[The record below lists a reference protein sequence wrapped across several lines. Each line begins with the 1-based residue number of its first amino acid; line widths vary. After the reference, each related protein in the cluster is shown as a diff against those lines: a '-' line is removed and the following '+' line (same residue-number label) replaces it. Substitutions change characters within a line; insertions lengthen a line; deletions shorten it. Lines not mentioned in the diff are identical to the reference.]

1 MPVIQVNTN
10 DTRVRL
16 FEQNEKTS
24 YDAMNAVSGAV
35 PTDSGY
41 DHLINLALAMMGELS
56 TNPRPLGFKV
66 TFTGNQVTIGKGIV
80 VRNDGIFKYA
90 GGTYTV
96 NAAAQSGI
104 YEIEMSTLYDS
115 PVSKDYINILT
126 ETIST
131 AVGNSRKNFQ
141 LRLYENYTNSLTPP
155 SPTAGRIKLFDYVTV
170 APGGNI
176 QSVSNPIVAYDTQNG
191 KVPLS
196 GITYLFNAAYAPA
209 SGIVNS
215 DGFMLADGSTVPDGY
230 ALSGWVTPNLVDGSY
245 IEGNM
250 SPSLANIGSNSKII
264 SAAEMPIHS
273 HTMSGTGST
282 VVTDIAFS
290 GGAAP
295 GGYINP
301 SLFAGALNRIKNTP
315 DFQIAMYI
323 LKQSI
328 AVGGSTGNA
337 GASSAFDLR
346 SMRKQGIPLVRVN

>member
-1 MPVIQVNTN
+1 MPVIQVYSN
-10 DTRVRL
+10 DTRIRL

-24 YDAMNAVSGAV
+24 YDAMNAISGAV
-35 PTDSGY
+35 PNDSGY
-41 DHLINLALAMMGELS
+41 DHLINLALAMMGELG

-66 TFTGNQVTIGKGIV
+66 TYTGNQVTIGKGIV
-80 VRNDGIFKYA
+80 VRNDGIFKYS

-104 YEIEMSTLYDS
+104 FEVELSTLFDS
-115 PVSKDYINILT
+115 PVTKEYINILT

-170 APGGNI
+170 APRGNI
-176 QSVSNPIVAYDTQNG
+176 QSISNPIIAYDTQNG
-191 KVPLS
+191 KIPLS
-196 GITYLFNAAYAPA
+196 GVTYLFNAAYAPA
-209 SGIVNS
+209 SGIVS
-215 DGFMLADGSTVPDGY
+215 ADGFMLADGSTVPDGY
-230 ALSGWVTPNLVDGSY
+230 ALSGWVTPNLIDGSY
-245 IEGNM
+245 IEG
-250 SPSLANIGSNSKII
+250 STTPSLANVGSNSKTL

-282 VVTDIAFS
+282 VVTDVNFS
-290 GGAAP
+290 AGVAP
-295 GGYINP
+295 GGYTSP
-301 SLFAGALNRIKNTP
+301 SLSAGALNRIKNTP
-315 DFQIAMYI
+315 DYQNAMYL

-328 AVGGSTGNA
+328 AVGGSTGLA
-337 GASSAFDLR
+337 GSSSAFDLR

>member
-66 TFTGNQVTIGKGIV
+66 TFTGSQVTIGKGIV

-245 IEGNM
+245 IEGNT
-250 SPSLANIGSNSKII
+250 SPSLANIGSNTKTLTVS
-264 SAAEMPIHS
+264 EMPLHD
-273 HTMSGTGST
+273 HTMNGSGGT
-282 VVTDIAFS
+282 VVVDVAKNPGVGVIGYEGLTLQ
-290 GGAAP
+290 GGATDTLVGSSP
-295 GGYINP
+295 QVGINQ
-301 SLFAGALNRIKNTP
+301 R
-315 DFQIAMYI
+315 
-323 LKQSI
+323 KQSI
-328 AVGGSTGNA
+328 SIGGTTGSA
-337 GASSAFDLR
+337 GSGTAFDLR